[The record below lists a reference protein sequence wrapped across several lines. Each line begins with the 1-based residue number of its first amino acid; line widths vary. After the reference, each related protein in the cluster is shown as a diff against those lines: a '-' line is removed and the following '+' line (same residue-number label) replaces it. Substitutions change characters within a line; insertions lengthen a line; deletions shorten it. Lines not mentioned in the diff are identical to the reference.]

1 MNIETI
7 HVVDLEELDRIIEDF
22 STDRII
28 YEIIPQQL
36 HIGWDVHI
44 FYDNILKGGEKH
56 DIV

>member
-7 HVVDLEELDRIIEDF
+7 HVGDLEELDRIIEDF

-36 HIGWDVHI
+36 HMGWDVHI
-44 FYDNILKGGEKH
+44 FYDDIEEVTKH

>member
-7 HVVDLEELDRIIEDF
+7 HVKSLEELDRTVEEF
-22 STDRII
+22 SIDKII

-36 HIGWDVHI
+36 HMGWDVHI
-44 FYDNILKGGEKH
+44 FYDDAKEVKNY